1 MPTPNPLPAEPSV
14 EPDAPAVTLADVQE
28 AARRLDGV
36 ANRTPVISSRTLDER
51 AGCHVVLKCE
61 SFQRGGAFKFRGAY
75 NRISRLDPD
84 ERRRGVTAFSSG
96 NHAQGVALA
105 ARLLGVPAVIVMP
118 ADAPS
123 VKLAA
128 TRGYG
133 AEVVLY
139 DRLGED
145 REEIGRRL
153 SAERGLTLVL
163 PFDDP
168 VVVAGQGTAALEL
181 LQDVPDL
188 DALVVPVSGGGLIA
202 GCATAAKGLRP
213 GIRLFG
219 VEPANGDDTRRSL
232 AAGERVTI
240 PIPATIAD
248 GLRVTAPGRL
258 TFPIVRR
265 LVEAVVTVSDAEIVE
280 ALRFLLL
287 RMKLVVEPSGAV
299 GVAALLAGR
308 IQAACRRVGVI
319 VSGGNIDPRL
329 LAELLGGTQGAA
341 FPTNPDPGA

>member
-1 MPTPNPLPAEPSV
+1 
-14 EPDAPAVTLADVQE
+14 
-28 AARRLDGV
+28 
-36 ANRTPVISSRTLDER
+36 
-51 AGCHVVLKCE
+51 VV
-61 SFQRGGAFKFRGAY
+61 
-75 NRISRLDPD
+75 
-84 ERRRGVTAFSSG
+84 AFSSG

-139 DRLGED
+139 DRLSGD

-153 SAERGLTLVL
+153 SAERGLTLVP

-168 VVVAGQGTAALEL
+168 AVVAGQGTAALEL

-202 GCATAAKGLRP
+202 GCATAASGLRP

-232 AAGERVTI
+232 AAGKRVTI
-240 PIPATIAD
+240 PIPVTIAD
-248 GLRVTAPGRL
+248 GLRVPTPGRL
-258 TFPIVRR
+258 TFPIVCR
-265 LVEAVVTVSDAEIVE
+265 LVEGVVTVSDEEIVE

-308 IQAACRRVGVI
+308 IPAACRRVGVI
-319 VSGGNIDPRL
+319 VSGGNIDPSL
-329 LAELLGGTQGAA
+329 LAELFDGSQGAA
-341 FPTNPDPGA
+341 FPNPDPGA

>member
-84 ERRRGVTAFSSG
+84 ERRWGVTAFSSG

-329 LAELLGGTQGAA
+329 LAELLGGAQGAA

>member
-1 MPTPNPLPAEPSV
+1 MPTRHPLPAAPSV
-14 EPDAPAVTLADVQE
+14 APDAPAVTLADVQE
-28 AARRLDGV
+28 AAGRLEGV
-36 ANRTPVISSRTLDER
+36 ANRTPVVSSRTLDER
-51 AGCHVVLKCE
+51 AGRHVVLKCE

-84 ERRRGVTAFSSG
+84 ERRRGVAAFSSG

-105 ARLLGVPAVIVMP
+105 ARLLGVPAAIVMP

-153 SAERGLTLVL
+153 STERGLTLVP

-168 VVVAGQGTAALEL
+168 DVMAGQGTAGLEL
-181 LQDVPDL
+181 LEDVPDL

-202 GCATAAKGLRP
+202 GCATAARGLRP
-213 GIRLFG
+213 GIRVFG

-248 GLRVTAPGRL
+248 GLRVPVPGRL

-265 LVEAVVTVSDAEIVE
+265 LVEAVVTVSDEEIVE

-308 IQAACRRVGVI
+308 IPAACRRVGVI
-319 VSGGNIDPRL
+319 VSGGNIDPRF
-329 LAELLGGTQGAA
+329 LAELLGGGQGSA
-341 FPTNPDPGA
+341 FPTNPDSGT